1 MESVQGNI
9 TFVFDVLSENVV
21 NFVSIWLFLQ
31 MKNVVNLDN
40 FFSFDNEVT
49 VRKSFTL
56 HISGTKFNTLTY

>member
-1 MESVQGNI
+1 MESIQGNI

-40 FFSFDNEVT
+40 FFSFDNEAT

-56 HISGTKFNTLTY
+56 QISGTQFNTLKY

>member
-1 MESVQGNI
+1 MESIQGNI

-40 FFSFDNEVT
+40 FFSFDNEAT

-56 HISGTKFNTLTY
+56 HISGTQFNTLAY